1 MSRGVRAAAI
11 TAGVVLVLVVI
22 AGGLFTW
29 FTRRAF
35 PVTTGT
41 LQVEGLKAPVE
52 VYRDEYGV
60 AHIYASSPEDLFF
73 AQGYVHAQ
81 ERFWQME
88 FERRVGSGR
97 LSEIFGSGT
106 LETDTYLRTFGFR
119 ALAEE
124 AYAGFDPD
132 TKLVL
137 ESYADGVNAYVSGR
151 QPAQLGLEFALLDL
165 QGVRWEIEPWTPVDS
180 LVWGYMMV
188 YDQSDKLRT
197 ELRNADLLLAAGEQG
212 YAEIVPPYRDD
223 RPTIV
228 QDDGLAALGLP
239 PIGAST
245 ALGISELAYLREVNQ
260 AMSASPALAQLT
272 TFGFGGVGASNSF
285 VIAGQHTET
294 GSPILAND
302 PHMSQQMPSLWYEVG
317 MHCIE
322 KTDTCPYE
330 FRGNSLPGV
339 PGILIGHND
348 RIAWGLTNAN
358 FDAQDVY
365 IERIN
370 PQNPNQYEVNG
381 EWVDMETRVEEII
394 VHGQDD
400 PVLLTVRSTRHG
412 PVATDTLVEGRTGF
426 SYDEDGNPQLYALSV
441 QWTANAP
448 IRTVEAVMK
457 LIKAQDFEDFRAALE
472 RFDAGT
478 QNFIYADVDG
488 NIGFQMPGR
497 VPVRAQGN
505 GAFPVP
511 GWTDDYEWTGFIPY
525 DQMPR
530 AYNPAPGYIVTAN
543 NAAVRPDLYPY
554 VLNSEFDRGQR
565 ASRITGMV
573 EALLAEDGA
582 ISLEEARAIQR
593 DNTSLPAL
601 ELIPYLN
608 ELDYGDPALN
618 AARDRLAGWD
628 GQLLMDSPEAALYN
642 LVWRALL
649 DETFHDQ
656 LPEARWPEGKDR
668 DADVVHT
675 LLSQP
680 DSQWWDDRGTAAV
693 ETRDDILRL
702 AFEKGYAAGVEA
714 MGEDV
719 DQWTWG
725 DLHTITFRNAT
736 LGNSGIGLIE
746 SIFNRGPLPVSGGES
761 VPQKT
766 CFNARESYDTTCIPA
781 LRQIIDLGD
790 LTGSITTQSVG
801 QSGHPFNRHYDDFID
816 AWRFFEYH
824 PTNWSREMVEASAK
838 EKLILEPAP

>member
-1 MSRGVRAAAI
+1 MFRFTKEGLAMSRGVRAAAI

-97 LSEIFGSGT
+97 LSEIFGSGA

-370 PQNPNQYEVNG
+370 PQNPNQ
-381 EWVDMETRVEEII
+381 
-394 VHGQDD
+394 
-400 PVLLTVRSTRHG
+400 
-412 PVATDTLVEGRTGF
+412 
-426 SYDEDGNPQLYALSV
+426 
-441 QWTANAP
+441 
-448 IRTVEAVMK
+448 
-457 LIKAQDFEDFRAALE
+457 
-472 RFDAGT
+472 
-478 QNFIYADVDG
+478 
-488 NIGFQMPGR
+488 
-497 VPVRAQGN
+497 
-505 GAFPVP
+505 
-511 GWTDDYEWTGFIPY
+511 
-525 DQMPR
+525 
-530 AYNPAPGYIVTAN
+530 
-543 NAAVRPDLYPY
+543 
-554 VLNSEFDRGQR
+554 
-565 ASRITGMV
+565 
-573 EALLAEDGA
+573 
-582 ISLEEARAIQR
+582 
-593 DNTSLPAL
+593 
-601 ELIPYLN
+601 
-608 ELDYGDPALN
+608 
-618 AARDRLAGWD
+618 
-628 GQLLMDSPEAALYN
+628 
-642 LVWRALL
+642 
-649 DETFHDQ
+649 
-656 LPEARWPEGKDR
+656 
-668 DADVVHT
+668 
-675 LLSQP
+675 
-680 DSQWWDDRGTAAV
+680 
-693 ETRDDILRL
+693 
-702 AFEKGYAAGVEA
+702 
-714 MGEDV
+714 
-719 DQWTWG
+719 
-725 DLHTITFRNAT
+725 
-736 LGNSGIGLIE
+736 
-746 SIFNRGPLPVSGGES
+746 
-761 VPQKT
+761 
-766 CFNARESYDTTCIPA
+766 
-781 LRQIIDLGD
+781 
-790 LTGSITTQSVG
+790 
-801 QSGHPFNRHYDDFID
+801 
-816 AWRFFEYH
+816 
-824 PTNWSREMVEASAK
+824 
-838 EKLILEPAP
+838 